1 MRQPYRD
8 LYALF
13 RHEPEAEAYFNSLP
27 SYAQEQL
34 SASYQAVDSMEPL
47 CKRQDGASR
56 LLGAGAG
63 GDGYGH
69 PQGLPKRRHR
79 FRDGNISAIYQGQ
92 EILLTIK

>member
-1 MRQPYRD
+1 MKYRIE
-8 LYALF
+8 
-13 RHEPEAEAYFNSLP
+13 R
-27 SYAQEQL
+27 
-34 SASYQAVDSMEPL
+34 MEGQH
-47 CKRQDGASR
+47 CHFVNRQDGASR